1 MARVHRWVLCVLVG
15 ISCYAAP
22 AFAAEPAGPAQDDLG
37 SYPLDAAPRNLERG
51 QPLPCRDFEYVGYRG
66 EAIRYARPVQV
77 HAAFRQRLQAFERL
91 VVETAI
97 AHYGRAPAKL
107 LHLGALN
114 CRRIRLYPDLVSE
127 HALGNAL
134 DVSGFAFAPLPR
146 GASLPGGVPRA
157 LRGRFEV
164 KLDPHWSATRGTG
177 ALHSAFLRDLAR
189 RVIAR
194 PDIFRV
200 VLGPAWPG
208 HKNHFHLDCAPY
220 RMVEVF

>member
-1 MARVHRWVLCVLVG
+1 MAARAL
-15 ISCYAAP
+15 AAD
-22 AFAAEPAGPAQDDLG
+22 AERDDLG
-37 SYPLDAAPRNLERG
+37 SYPLDAMDRNVPRG
-51 QPLPCRDFEYVGYRG
+51 QPLPCRAIELVTYRG
-66 EAIRYARPVQV
+66 EQIRYARPVQV
-77 HAAFRQRLQAFERL
+77 HPAFRERL
-91 VVETAI
+91 RAFDELVAETAV

-114 CRRIRLYPDLVSE
+114 CRRIRLYPDWISE

-134 DVSGFAFAPLPR
+134 DVAGFVFAPLPR
-146 GASLPGGVPRA
+146 AAALPEGLPRA

-164 KLDPHWSATRGTG
+164 KLDPHWDATRGAG
-177 ALHSAFLRDLAR
+177 AVHSAFLRDLAR
-189 RVIAR
+189 RLIAR
-194 PDIFRV
+194 TDIFRA

>member
-1 MARVHRWVLCVLVG
+1 MRRLGWWVLCVVVG
-15 ISCYAAP
+15 SAAR
-22 AFAAEPAGPAQDDLG
+22 AMAAGVERDDLG
-37 SYPLDAAPRNLERG
+37 SYPLDAMDRNVPRG
-51 QPLPCRDFEYVGYRG
+51 QPLPCREIELVTYRG
-66 EAIRYARPVQV
+66 EQIRYARPVQV
-77 HAAFRQRLQAFERL
+77 HPAFRERLRAFEKL
-91 VVETAI
+91 VAETAV

-114 CRRIRLYPDLVSE
+114 CRRIRLYPDWVSE

-134 DVSGFAFAPLPR
+134 DVAGFVFAPLPR
-146 GASLPGGVPRA
+146 AAALPEGLPRA

-164 KLDPHWSATRGTG
+164 KLDPHWDATRGAG
-177 ALHSAFLRDLAR
+177 AVHSAFLRDLAR
-189 RVIAR
+189 RLIAR
-194 PDIFRV
+194 TDIFRA